1 MNLFEKWEKA
11 LEGGLKRL
19 DAEAGWYRLYDG
31 SSRFGTRICRNNRIL
46 ESRAERPG
54 RGAGLR
60 RPDEVHLG
68 QARMGVDISGDCWI
82 WPERIQR
89 TQGRS
94 PRHLV

>member
-11 LEGGLKRL
+11 LEGGLQRF
-19 DAEAGWYRLYDG
+19 DAEAGWYRLYDDN
-31 SSRFGTRICRNNRIL
+31 SRLGPTRRDNRIL

-68 QARMGVDISGDCWI
+68 QARMGVDISGD
-82 WPERIQR
+82 
-89 TQGRS
+89 
-94 PRHLV
+94 